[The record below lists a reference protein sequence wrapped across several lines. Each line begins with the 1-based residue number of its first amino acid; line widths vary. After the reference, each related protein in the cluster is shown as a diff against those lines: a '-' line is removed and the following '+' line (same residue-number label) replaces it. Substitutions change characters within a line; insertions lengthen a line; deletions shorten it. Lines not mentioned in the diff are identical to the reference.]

1 MVLRKEMPHDS
12 IDEIIL
18 SYIMSSASQENY
30 IDFLAVGNTG
40 IDFTNHTMDTR
51 YIGSVAGG
59 VIRKSNLN
67 ILFFA

>member
-1 MVLRKEMPHDS
+1 MVLKKEKPHDS

-18 SYIMSSASQENY
+18 NYIMSSASQDNY

-40 IDFTNHTMDTR
+40 NDIKNHTGDHR

-67 ILFFA
+67 ILFFP